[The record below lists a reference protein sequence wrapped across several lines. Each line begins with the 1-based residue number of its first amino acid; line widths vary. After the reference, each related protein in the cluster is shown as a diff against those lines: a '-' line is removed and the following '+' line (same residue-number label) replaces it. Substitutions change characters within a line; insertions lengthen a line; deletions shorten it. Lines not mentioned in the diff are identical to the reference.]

1 MRNRP
6 LIGITAFETRYIDS
20 PHLPIFAL
28 NRRYVMAVEAA
39 GGAPVMLPPG
49 LSGESLRALF
59 DRLDGLL
66 LSGGGDIDPVCYG
79 ETPHPAT
86 KEVSADRDQME
97 LDLARWAMQTGKAM
111 LSICRGI
118 QVFNVALGGTLVQ
131 DIPSQ
136 VAGALAHTF
145 DATKVAREYQ
155 AHTVRIDPDTR
166 LREVMQVE
174 QAGVNSWHHQS
185 VKQAAPGLRVTALS
199 PDGVIEAM
207 ELPGHRFALG
217 VQWHPEWLYDH
228 QPEMKRLFEALV
240 QAAVDHKT
248 QT

>member
-1 MRNRP
+1 MSHRP
-6 LIGITAFETRYIDS
+6 LIGITAFETRHINL

-49 LSGESLRALF
+49 LSEDSLRSMF
-59 DRLDGLL
+59 ERLNGLL
-66 LSGGGDIDPVCYG
+66 LSGGGDIDPACYG
-79 ETPHPAT
+79 EAPHPAST
-86 KEVSADRDQME
+86 EINADRDRME
-97 LDLARWAMQTGKAM
+97 LALARQAVDGDKAL

-131 DIPSQ
+131 DIPAQ
-136 VAGALAHTF
+136 IPGALQHNF
-145 DATKVAREYQ
+145 DSASVARTHI
-155 AHTVRIDPDTR
+155 AHPVQIDAGTR
-166 LREVMQVE
+166 LSEVMGVD

-185 VKQAAPGLRVTALS
+185 LKQIAPGLKVTALS
-199 PDGVIEAM
+199 PDGVIEAV

-217 VQWHPEWLYDH
+217 VQWHPEWLYDR

-240 QAAVDHKT
+240 QAASE
-248 QT
+248 